1 MKDLP
6 SYDNVD
12 ILERIV
18 VRIHSLRDRKML
30 VDKLIHG
37 LTYEQVA
44 EAYDLSVSQTKRIVK
59 RGIHEIFK

>member
-1 MKDLP
+1 MKGLP
-6 SYDNVD
+6 NYNNAEV
-12 ILERIV
+12 LERIAF
-18 VRIHSLRDRKML
+18 RIHSLRDRKML

>member
-6 SYDNVD
+6 SYDNADV
-12 ILERIV
+12 LERIV
-18 VRIHSLRDRKML
+18 CRIHSLRDRRIL

-44 EAYDLSVSQTKRIVK
+44 EVYDLSVSQTKRIVK
-59 RGIHEIFK
+59 KGIHEVFK